1 MYTVKKFISKNYI
14 LCILFSYLF
23 SRLVTYFYFDISI
36 DEKWLFGLWQHI
48 AEPYLRENLFESLL
62 YFHAQPPLWNLIL
75 GIGVK
80 FQSYISLEVYVST
93 FNIICSLII
102 AYSSLKILK
111 LLKFS
116 NINTYILCLIL
127 IILSPSILFFEN
139 LPTYAHFTC
148 VLLFL
153 IKLYFLKIYKNYK
166 LKYELLIYTFST
178 FTILSWSAYIIY
190 FNILIFFLM
199 LPVILREKKFYNS
212 IIIFLLFFTLGSSP
226 SIKNKILFDIFSN
239 SSWTGL
245 NAAQATGYDRQ
256 DWPLCGFLRDNLDL
270 YNLTFKNNNNNK
282 VFFNNEI
289 LNDKSFNDLGY
300 IYKSQNCSSNS
311 KKFLISN
318 FFEISKIKFQRFISV
333 HAHLS
338 FDFLF
343 KPQNWKKSFSMLEN
357 LNLNNYFKI
366 IVFLFFL
373 MNYCLYFF
381 ITTQII
387 FKKNKNYIDYFIII
401 NLFLYT
407 YLLLVSFYGSTWEQ
421 ERMRYTGYSFIL
433 ISNAIL
439 FKRFFIK
446 Q

>member
-48 AEPYLRENLFESLL
+48 AEPYLRENLFKSLL

-166 LKYELLIYTFST
+166 LKYEL
-178 FTILSWSAYIIY
+178 
-190 FNILIFFLM
+190 
-199 LPVILREKKFYNS
+199 
-212 IIIFLLFFTLGSSP
+212 
-226 SIKNKILFDIFSN
+226 
-239 SSWTGL
+239 
-245 NAAQATGYDRQ
+245 
-256 DWPLCGFLRDNLDL
+256 
-270 YNLTFKNNNNNK
+270 
-282 VFFNNEI
+282 
-289 LNDKSFNDLGY
+289 
-300 IYKSQNCSSNS
+300 
-311 KKFLISN
+311 
-318 FFEISKIKFQRFISV
+318 
-333 HAHLS
+333 
-338 FDFLF
+338 
-343 KPQNWKKSFSMLEN
+343 
-357 LNLNNYFKI
+357 
-366 IVFLFFL
+366 
-373 MNYCLYFF
+373 
-381 ITTQII
+381 
-387 FKKNKNYIDYFIII
+387 
-401 NLFLYT
+401 
-407 YLLLVSFYGSTWEQ
+407 
-421 ERMRYTGYSFIL
+421 
-433 ISNAIL
+433 
-439 FKRFFIK
+439 
-446 Q
+446 